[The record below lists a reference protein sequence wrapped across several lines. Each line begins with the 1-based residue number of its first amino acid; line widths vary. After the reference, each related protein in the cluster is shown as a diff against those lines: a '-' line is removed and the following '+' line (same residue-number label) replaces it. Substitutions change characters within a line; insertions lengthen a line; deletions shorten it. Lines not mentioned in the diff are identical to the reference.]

1 MRRDFKHRALR
12 GGCHPLGKIARGP
25 VGGLGVCALAVLE
38 GGRSRPLAGLGASG
52 RSEETVA
59 FDPGS
64 TLLLYTDRQDD
75 AAGRAVEIACE
86 ELGFDE
92 VEARMLL
99 DGSLQLLS
107 RRDRRVVSLQLLS
120 RRDRRVVSLRF
131 GEGLTHS
138 QIAERVGVSQMHVSR
153 ILRAAIETLRGQLDG
168 DASNRR

>member
-107 RRDRRVVSLQLLS
+107 RRDRRVVSL
-120 RRDRRVVSLRF
+120 RF